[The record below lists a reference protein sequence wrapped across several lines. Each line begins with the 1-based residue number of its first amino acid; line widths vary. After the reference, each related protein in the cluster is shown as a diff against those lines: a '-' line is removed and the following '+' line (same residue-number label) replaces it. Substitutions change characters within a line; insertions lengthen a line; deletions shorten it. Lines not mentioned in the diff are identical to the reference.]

1 MLKILLVAV
10 LTAALLLGGGL
21 LYRHF
26 VTDRIADKGGMENP
40 WAVEEPEDGSSEEE
54 STENTD
60 KES

>member
-40 WAVEEPEDGSSEEE
+40 YTSEMTDDDPAPDAQEPEEP
-54 STENTD
+54 NT
-60 KES
+60 